1 MTVHDALTIRTAT
14 DDDWPA
20 LELLDSVAFGYHP
33 IDADRTLLR
42 PMFRTENIV
51 VATERGTPIGQ
62 ALYLDM
68 ELTVPGG
75 HQVPACGVSW
85 VSVAPTH
92 RRRGVLRAMFTEL
105 HRRMEA
111 TGAPLAA
118 LTASDAGI
126 YGRFGYGPAT
136 LATEVTV
143 DRRFARFREDVP
155 DPGGVA
161 LADAATAAGRLPE
174 LYDRWRLR
182 TPGAQARPKAHWDY
196 TFADPEERRD
206 GASALFFLVH
216 RDGYATFRRKGPDA
230 EPVAVVEELV
240 AITDDAHAALWRTL
254 CGLDLT
260 HRIETVQHPD
270 DPLRLLLTDY
280 RLPRTTSR
288 VDELWLRIMD
298 VPAALTA
305 RDYAADLD
313 TVLTVRDP
321 FRSAG
326 GTFALTVRNGRAR
339 CVRTDSAPVIT
350 LDLDALSALYLGAH
364 RARTFAAAGRVE
376 ARSAGDIDDLDRAFD
391 VARPAMLGWHF

>member
-1 MTVHDALTIRTAT
+1 
-14 DDDWPA
+14 
-20 LELLDSVAFGYHP
+20 VA
-33 IDADRTLLR
+33 
-42 PMFRTENIV
+42 
-51 VATERGTPIGQ
+51 VAHAGSAGTSESRVG
-62 ALYLDM
+62 L
-68 ELTVPGG
+68 
-75 HQVPACGVSW
+75 
-85 VSVAPTH
+85 
-92 RRRGVLRAMFTEL
+92 
-105 HRRMEA
+105 
-111 TGAPLAA
+111 
-118 LTASDAGI
+118 
-126 YGRFGYGPAT
+126 
-136 LATEVTV
+136 
-143 DRRFARFREDVP
+143 
-155 DPGGVA
+155 
-161 LADAATAAGRLPE
+161 
-174 LYDRWRLR
+174 
-182 TPGAQARPKAHWDY
+182 

-216 RDGYATFRRKGPDA
+216 PDGYATFRRKGSDA